1 MKIRPPRRVQRY
13 AWTTLASLLAVLAM
27 GSWMVQEHYPG
38 PADLL
43 AWHRASSALEIWRIW
58 TSAGL
63 HWSPWHLAANLL
75 GCLVLAAWG
84 RACDL
89 GIRPT
94 VAWLLAW
101 PLTQASLW
109 LTSDIHHYGGLSG
122 VLHAGVAIG
131 AAQLLTR
138 PHRAER
144 ALGLWVLL
152 GLCIKLLSE
161 TPILAPAELG
171 AGEAVPL
178 PGAPGYSVAY
188 QVHWAGSL
196 TGLLCTALVQPLGRR
211 RSVAVPAPHGVI
223 SS

>member
-1 MKIRPPRRVQRY
+1 
-13 AWTTLASLLAVLAM
+13 
-27 GSWMVQEHYPG
+27 MVQEHYLG
-38 PADLL
+38 VTALL
-43 AWHRASSALEIWRIW
+43 AWHRASSPLEIWRIW

-63 HWSPWHLAANLL
+63 HWSPWHLGANLL

-84 RACDL
+84 RACNL
-89 GIRPT
+89 GVQPT
-94 VAWLLAW
+94 MAWLLAW
-101 PLTQASLW
+101 PMTQASLW
-109 LTSDIHHYGGLSG
+109 LTSDIQHYGGLSG

-138 PHRAER
+138 PRHVER
-144 ALGLWVLL
+144 RVGLWVLL

-161 TPILAPAELG
+161 TPITAPAAVG
-171 AGEAVPL
+171 GIEAVPL

-196 TGLLCTALVQPLGRR
+196 AGLLSTALIHRLGRR
-211 RSVAVPAPHGVI
+211 RCALAPAPHGVI